1 MMNGYFIRMEKEL
14 KKKYNHFSMVDW
26 YIKDSYDNIL
36 FTVICNNELA
46 QKIVDKLNCNT
57 KEKFNA
63 RIKMNNILIDDI
75 IVLRISSIIQISI
88 MFSISI
94 NEAITEQNKLMNFVV
109 NKLTL

>member
-14 KKKYNHFSMVDW
+14 KKKYNHFSIVDW

-36 FTVICNNELA
+36 FTVICNNELT
-46 QKIVDKLNCNT
+46 QKIVDKLNCNS

-63 RIKMNNILIDDI
+63 RIKMDNILIDDI
-75 IVLRISSIIQISI
+75 IVLRISSIKQISI
-88 MFSISI
+88 MFNISI

>member
-63 RIKMNNILIDDI
+63 RIKMNNILIDNI
-75 IVLRISSIIQISI
+75 IVLRISSIRQIST